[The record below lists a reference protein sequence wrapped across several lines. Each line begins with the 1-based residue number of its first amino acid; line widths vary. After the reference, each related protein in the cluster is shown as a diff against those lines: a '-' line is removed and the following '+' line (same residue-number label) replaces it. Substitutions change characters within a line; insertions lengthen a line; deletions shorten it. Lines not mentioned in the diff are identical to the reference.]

1 MRRAALVISLVAACS
16 LFAATAFAQFGLIQS
31 GIDAMTK
38 GKSSQGAPAAP
49 GANPA
54 VSANALKQET
64 TFKNPARNFEFT
76 IPAGWEM
83 IEGDPASESCGFRNM
98 ANSQGF
104 LFHIEQ
110 MVPSFPAKSAVSAG
124 LKQDKERVTIKK
136 LLSAERRDDGNPKKK
151 CGVIGWQI
159 VEAPQ
164 KNSFERIIWQCYDGE
179 NYYMNFNAYSDNDEF
194 AAARPV
200 LEKIM
205 KSIKFCK

>member
-1 MRRAALVISLVAACS
+1 MRRIVFILSLVVCS
-16 LFAATAFAQFGLIQS
+16 LAIASAAFAQFGLIQS

-38 GKSSQGAPAAP
+38 GKGSQSAPSVP

-76 IPAGWEM
+76 IPAGWEI

-124 LKQDKERVTIKK
+124 LKQDKERVTINK
-136 LLSAERRDDGNPKKK
+136 LLSADRRDDGNPKKK

-164 KNSFERIIWQCYDGE
+164 KNSFQRIIWQCYDGQ
-179 NYYMNFNAYSDNDEF
+179 NYYMNFNAYSSNEEF